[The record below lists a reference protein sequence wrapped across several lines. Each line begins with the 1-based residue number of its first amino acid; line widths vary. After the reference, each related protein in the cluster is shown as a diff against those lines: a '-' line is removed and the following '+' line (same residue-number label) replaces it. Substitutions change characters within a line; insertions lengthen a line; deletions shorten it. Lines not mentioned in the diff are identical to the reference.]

1 MKTKNIILAA
11 ILVLAGFSCSMEND
25 TIMNDVEKSIEE
37 TTEAYAA
44 LDFGVSLNEMAT
56 KSTEVYPGT
65 PGTLPCDDA
74 EKTISNAT
82 VFIVEGNNIIAA
94 LKSGDGFT
102 ATANDKGHLVLG
114 DLKFVTK
121 YNVGR
126 TLEVHVVVNG
136 NSFLTGALNT
146 IDDLN
151 KAVSG
156 CLSASELIKY
166 GSRKI
171 VFGTDVVEH
180 DPSPAVVKANPE
192 TINVEVSHI
201 AARLDFSSFN
211 VELEGF
217 EAPVPAVKF
226 IAAKFV
232 NIQEKG
238 TIFGDASNVDAAG
251 EVAAKIEN
259 ETWASMTAYSY
270 ANTATALYVKFMV
283 GDRTFEKTYP
293 INPEAGNGVSKT
305 GVDHVGV
312 KGGYLYKINVNW
324 TITPKWGDSTIEFYT
339 LDWVH
344 NTIPEIT
351 L

>member
-82 VFIVEGNNIIAA
+82 VFIVENNNIIAA
-94 LKSGDGFT
+94 LKSEEGLT
-102 ATANDKGHLVLG
+102 ATNVLG

-121 YNVGR
+121 YYVGR

-136 NSFLTGALNT
+136 NSFLTDDNLNT
-146 IDDLN
+146 KADLN

-166 GSRKI
+166 GSRTI
-171 VFGTDVVEH
+171 VFGTDVVNP
-180 DPSPAVVKANPE
+180 DPSPAEVKKYPE

-211 VELEGF
+211 VKLEGF
-217 EAPVPAVKF
+217 DAPVPAVKF

-238 TIFGDASNVDAAG
+238 TIFGDASNVDATG

-305 GVDHVGV
+305 GVDHNGV

-324 TITPKWGDSTIEFYT
+324 IITPKWGDSTIEFYT